1 MKSIVEWISLVV
13 ARIGCVVIETC
24 LEAYIQGHGISELI
38 EIILNSFTSFTHPE
52 VVLFGTF
59 F

>member
-13 ARIGCVVIETC
+13 ARIGCVVIDTC
-24 LEAYIQGHGISELI
+24 LEAFIQGHGISGLV
-38 EIILNSFTSFTHPE
+38 EIILDSFTSYTHPE
-52 VVLFGTF
+52 VVLLGIF